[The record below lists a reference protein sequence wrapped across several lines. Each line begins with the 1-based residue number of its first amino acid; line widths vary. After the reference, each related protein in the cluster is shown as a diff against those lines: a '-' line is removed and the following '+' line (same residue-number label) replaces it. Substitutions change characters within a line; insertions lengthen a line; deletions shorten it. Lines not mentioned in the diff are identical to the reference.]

1 MSSNE
6 NAIVNEHVFI
16 DVAVVF
22 PKLYIIWV
30 TEQAPLFKVV
40 PYHFLILVNMEFR
53 YVFLDNYYSS
63 KNNKCMFSIKHDL
76 RSQKF

>member
-6 NAIVNEHVFI
+6 NAIINEHVFI

-40 PYHFLILVNMEFR
+40 PYNFLILVNMEFGYFWTIITR
-53 YVFLDNYYSS
+53 RRTINV
-63 KNNKCMFSIKHDL
+63 C
-76 RSQKF
+76 SQ